1 MLLSALFNDTDLS
14 GANLRHTEL
23 TAAVFN
29 GARLADADLARAHLS
44 KTVFARCPD
53 LHLALGLDS
62 LDYLNPS
69 SIDLETL
76 RGSLAGLQDD
86 FLEGLGLEPEEIEA
100 LRSLQGSSRRT

>member
-1 MLLSALFNDTDLS
+1 MFNDADLR

-29 GARLADADLARAHLS
+29 GVQLRDADLSRAHLS

-53 LHLALGLDS
+53 LHQALGLDL

-76 RGSLAGLQDD
+76 RHGLPGLEDD
-86 FLEGLGLEPEEIEA
+86 FLEGLGLNSAEIEA
-100 LRSLQGSSRRT
+100 LRSLLQTNRRA